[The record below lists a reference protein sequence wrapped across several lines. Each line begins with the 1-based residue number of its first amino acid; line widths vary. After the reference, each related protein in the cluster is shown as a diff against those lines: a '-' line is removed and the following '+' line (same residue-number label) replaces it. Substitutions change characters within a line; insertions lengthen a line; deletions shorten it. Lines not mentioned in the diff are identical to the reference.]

1 MAPTMSVMNL
11 KMLQA
16 STRSSKRIIAPLLH
30 IQPPPLVSTCV
41 QSTCT
46 AIAAHRQ
53 RRPKMILSGSSSVQ
67 FRPSGLSSER
77 KFPSI
82 VCKAVGG
89 VATETLVDVEKVES
103 SRETNVDAGKEP
115 SDSNWKIKML
125 YDGDCPLC
133 MREVNMLKERNQTY
147 GTIAFVNIGT
157 DDYSPEQN
165 NGIDYETAMG
175 RIHAICRDGTVLT
188 NVAAFRALY
197 EEVGL
202 GWVYAITNHQPWA
215 SIADALYSFWAKY
228 RLPVTGRPPLA
239 VVLEKRRQKREKAE
253 ACDAAERCR
262 ID

>member
-1 MAPTMSVMNL
+1 MMRCSVNGL
-11 KMLQA
+11 C
-16 STRSSKRIIAPLLH
+16 LLISGLWSVFEVGDH
-30 IQPPPLVSTCV
+30 SYVG
-41 QSTCT
+41 T
-46 AIAAHRQ
+46 ATNQ
-53 RRPKMILSGSSSVQ
+53 CCMILKPAG
-67 FRPSGLSSER
+67 
-77 KFPSI
+77 
-82 VCKAVGG
+82 
-89 VATETLVDVEKVES
+89 
-103 SRETNVDAGKEP
+103 GKEP

-175 RIHAICRDGTVLT
+175 RIHAIRRDGTVLT